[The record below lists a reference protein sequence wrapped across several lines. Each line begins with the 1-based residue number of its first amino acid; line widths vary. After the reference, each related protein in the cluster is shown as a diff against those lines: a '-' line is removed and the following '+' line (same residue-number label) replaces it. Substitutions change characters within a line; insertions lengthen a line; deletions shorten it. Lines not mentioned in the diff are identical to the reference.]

1 MNSLLQMS
9 HPAATQP
16 AQEAA
21 YPVLS
26 TAVPQLNIS
35 LVPLTFSTQ
44 IAIRAIFAFLRRV
57 INPLK
62 TCQVPPSTERKSEQN
77 VAVSDL
83 EACRLLQSDTE
94 ERPLVLPL

>member
-16 AQEAA
+16 APEAG

-26 TAVPQLNIS
+26 TAFPQLNIS

-44 IAIRAIFAFLRRV
+44 IAVRAIFAFLRRV

-62 TCQVPPSTERKSEQN
+62 TSKVPPFKKRKSEQN
-77 VAVSDL
+77 AAYSHLD
-83 EACRLLQSDTE
+83 ARRLLQSVTE
-94 ERPLVLPL
+94 